1 MPTIESVL
9 SLQEKQVRVVWDDA
23 KEEYFFAIADVVGIL
38 AECEDYD
45 AAGNYWRVLK
55 HRLAKEGNQ
64 FITNCNKQRMVSP
77 KDGKRYPTDVADKE
91 QLFRIIQSIPSKK
104 AEPVKMWIAK
114 VAAERID
121 ETIDP
126 EIAIDRAMDTYRQ
139 KGYSEGW
146 IKQRMEGKR
155 TRKALTDEWKRAGVK
170 DKEYAPLTN
179 IILQEWSG
187 KTAAAYKRYKGLTK
201 ENLRDNMTIMESALS
216 TLAEAAATELH
227 RKENPEGFSESAK
240 VAKRGG
246 RVAKVARTEMEKQLG
261 YSIVSTK
268 NAKHLNAPDSPEQ
281 IDVQ

>member
-55 HRLAKEGNQ
+55 HRLAKERNQ

-114 VAAERID
+114 VA
-121 ETIDP
+121 
-126 EIAIDRAMDTYRQ
+126 
-139 KGYSEGW
+139 
-146 IKQRMEGKR
+146 
-155 TRKALTDEWKRAGVK
+155 
-170 DKEYAPLTN
+170 
-179 IILQEWSG
+179 
-187 KTAAAYKRYKGLTK
+187 
-201 ENLRDNMTIMESALS
+201 
-216 TLAEAAATELH
+216 
-227 RKENPEGFSESAK
+227 
-240 VAKRGG
+240 
-246 RVAKVARTEMEKQLG
+246 RTEMEKQLG
-261 YSIVSTK
+261 YSIVSSK